1 MLSRVWTDAEHALA
15 EGEQTSSKRHSPSAT
30 SRSELA
36 ELLQKHREWVE
47 SQGCEGSRL
56 DLSRANLVGVDLAG
70 ANLQGA
76 ILHKTNLRGAD
87 LSLADLRGASLVQA
101 NLQAA
106 DLLGTELR
114 GADLQGANLG
124 GATGLWIGQ
133 FTATNLCGALLP
145 QPVSQFNGPA
155 FLAQASRAA
164 RWLFAV
170 LLSACMFSWLII
182 MRTTDLEVLRN
193 SPSLP
198 LPFLRNG
205 VSLVGFYWA
214 MPLFLFVLF
223 VAFYLA
229 LQRLWA
235 ELAELPSSFPDGG
248 TLDKAAPWFLMALAR
263 GHVKMPKESRSPL
276 SFLETLVMVLLAY
289 GVAPTT
295 LIIFWART
303 LTRQDVRDTMLQV
316 CFITMAVG
324 FSAAVLRGV
333 GTKLDA
339 ELALPPRSKERSGD
353 WKLYTRAGV
362 TLGTGL
368 ILSLLSLGTIYGAP
382 HDRGTAPER
391 STPGPQGW
399 SASVLWAF
407 GYSPYA
413 QLSELDISTKPA
425 DWTGREED
433 LDRVKGARLERMHL
447 RHAEAYRVFLANA
460 HLWRTDLQGTYLS
473 EADLRRADLR
483 ETNLESAILDRAR
496 IARANLQG
504 ANLQRANLTRADLR
518 EADLSY
524 SSAAGAI
531 FADAKLEN
539 ASLFASNLSMA
550 MLVRANL
557 VKADLREAKLEDAKL
572 ALADLRGAYLWSAKL
587 PGAGLQ
593 EAQLEQA
600 IMIEADL
607 RRADLRRANLREAV
621 LRGADFSGANLQ
633 GADLRGAVQITGAQI
648 CSAAQRSG
656 VQLDESLQREVQNLC
671 GPPQ

>member
-1 MLSRVWTDAEHALA
+1 MLSRAWTDTEHALA
-15 EGEQTSSKRHSPSAT
+15 EGEQTSGKKHSSPAIT
-30 SRSELA
+30 RSDLA
-36 ELLQKHREWVE
+36 ELLQRHREWIE

-101 NLQAA
+101 NLQGA

-114 GADLQGANLG
+114 GADLQWANLEA
-124 GATGLWIGQ
+124 ATGLWIGQ
-133 FTATNLCGALLP
+133 FAATNLCGTVLP
-145 QPVSQFNGPA
+145 QPVSEFKGSA
-155 FLAQASRAA
+155 FLAQASRAV

-170 LLSACMFSWLII
+170 LLSACMFSWLIV
-182 MRTTDLEVLRN
+182 MRSTDLEVLRN

-214 MPLFLFVLF
+214 MPLFLFLLF

-235 ELAELPSSFPDGG
+235 ELAELPASFPDGS

-263 GHVKMPKESRSPL
+263 RHAMIPRESRSPL
-276 SFLETLVMVLLAY
+276 SFLETVVMMFLAY
-289 GVAPTT
+289 WVAPTT
-295 LIIFWART
+295 LIILWART
-303 LTRQDVRDTMLQV
+303 LTRQDLRDTMLQV
-316 CFITMAVG
+316 CFVTMAVG
-324 FSAAVLRGV
+324 FSTAVLRV
-333 GTKLDA
+333 VDTRPDL
-339 ELALPPRSKERSGD
+339 ELPLPRRSKERSGD
-353 WKLYTRAGV
+353 GKFYTPAAV
-362 TLGTGL
+362 TLGTGV
-368 ILSLLSLGTIYGAP
+368 ILSLLSLGTIYGVP
-382 HDRGTAPER
+382 HERGTAPER
-391 STPGPQGW
+391 STLDPQGW

-413 QLSELDISTKPA
+413 ELSELDISTKPV
-425 DWTGREED
+425 DWTEREED
-433 LDRVKGARLERMHL
+433 LARVKGARLERMHL
-447 RHAEAYRVFLANA
+447 RHAEAYRAFLANA
-460 HLWRTDLQGTYLS
+460 HLWRTDLRSAYLS

-496 IARANLQG
+496 IVRANLQG

-531 FADAKLEN
+531 FADARLEN

-550 MLVRANL
+550 ILVRANL
-557 VKADLREAKLEDAKL
+557 VKADLREAKLENAKL

-600 IMIEADL
+600 ILIEADL
-607 RRADLRRANLREAV
+607 RRADLRRANLRGTV

-633 GADLRGAVQITGAQI
+633 GADLRGAVQVTGAQI

-656 VQLDESLQREVQNLC
+656 VQLDESLQREVENLC
-671 GPPQ
+671 GTPR

>member
-1 MLSRVWTDAEHALA
+1 MLSRAWTDTELALA
-15 EGEQTSSKRHSPSAT
+15 EGEQTSGKKHSPPAT
-30 SRSELA
+30 TKPDLA
-36 ELLQKHREWVE
+36 ELLQRHREWVE

-56 DLSRANLVGVDLAG
+56 DVSRANLVGVDLAG

-101 NLQAA
+101 NLQGA

-114 GADLQGANLG
+114 GADLQWANLEA
-124 GATGLWIGQ
+124 ATGLWIGQ
-133 FTATNLCGALLP
+133 FAATNLCGTVLP
-145 QPVSQFNGPA
+145 QPVSEFKGPA
-155 FLAQASRAA
+155 FLAQASRVA
-164 RWLFAV
+164 RWLFAA
-170 LLSACMFSWLII
+170 LLLASMFCWLVVK
-182 MRTTDLEVLRN
+182 RTTDLEVLKN

-198 LPFLRNG
+198 FPFLRNG
-205 VSLVGFYWA
+205 IPLVGFYWA
-214 MPLFLFVLF
+214 MPLFLFCLY

-235 ELAELPSSFPDGG
+235 ALAELPAIFPDGG
-248 TLDKAAPWFLMALAR
+248 TLDKAGPWYLTALAR
-263 GHVKMPKESRSPL
+263 SHVRIPKEKRSPL
-276 SFLETLVMVLLAY
+276 SFLETIVMMLLAY
-289 GVAPTT
+289 WVVPAT

-316 CFITMAVG
+316 CFVTIAVG
-324 FSAAVLRGV
+324 FSTVGLRV
-333 GTKLDA
+333 IDTRLDA
-339 ELALPPRSKERSGD
+339 ELPLPLRSKERSGD
-353 WKLYTRAGV
+353 WKLYTRAAV
-362 TLGTGL
+362 TLGTGV
-368 ILSLLSLGTIYGAP
+368 ILSLLSLGIIYGAP
-382 HDRGTAPER
+382 HERGTVPER
-391 STPGPQGW
+391 STPDSQGW

-413 QLSELDISTKPA
+413 ELSELDISTKPV
-425 DWTGREED
+425 DWTEREED
-433 LDRVKGARLERMHL
+433 VARVKGARLERMHL

-460 HLWRTDLQGTYLS
+460 HLWRADLQGAYLS

-496 IARANLQG
+496 IVRANLQG

-557 VKADLREAKLEDAKL
+557 VKADLREAKLENAKL

-607 RRADLRRANLREAV
+607 RRADLRRANLQEAV

-671 GPPQ
+671 GPPR